1 MQINLDDVRIESG
14 WKEAL
19 REEFLSEYFAKI
31 KENLLAAKAREIV
44 YPPGNLIFNA
54 FNLTPFERVRA
65 VILGQDPYHGA
76 HQAMGLSFSVPHGVR
91 IPPSLVNIYK
101 EIKSDLGI
109 SEPASGDLS
118 YWAKQGV
125 LLLNASLSVGAN
137 RANSHSGFGWQ
148 IFTDAVIKI
157 LSARR
162 QNLVFMLW
170 GNFAKAKSALIDAQ
184 RHLILT
190 AAHPSPLAGGAFFGC
205 RHFSRCNEYLR
216 AHGLGEIDW
225 DLNHGADKMYFK

>member
-76 HQAMGLSFSVPHGVR
+76 HQAMGLSFSVPRGVR

-216 AHGLGEIDW
+216 AHGMGEIDW
-225 DLNHGADKMYFK
+225 DLNHGAD

>member
-19 REEFLSEYFAKI
+19 REEFLSEYFARI

-225 DLNHGADKMYFK
+225 DLNHGAD

>member
-76 HQAMGLSFSVPHGVR
+76 HQAMGLSFSVPRGVR

-109 SEPASGDLS
+109 SEPESGDLS

-170 GNFAKAKSALIDAQ
+170 GNFAKAKSTLIDAQ
-184 RHLILT
+184 KHLILT

-225 DLNHGADKMYFK
+225 DLNHGAD

>member
-1 MQINLDDVRIESG
+1 MQINLDDVRIENG

-76 HQAMGLSFSVPHGVR
+76 HQAMGLSFSVPRGVR

-225 DLNHGADKMYFK
+225 DLNHGVD

>member
-1 MQINLDDVRIESG
+1 MQINLDDVRIENG

-184 RHLILT
+184 KHLILT

-225 DLNHGADKMYFK
+225 DLNHSAD

>member
-125 LLLNASLSVGAN
+125 LLLNTSLSVGAN

-170 GNFAKAKSALIDAQ
+170 GNFAKAKSALINAQ

-225 DLNHGADKMYFK
+225 DLNHGAD

>member
-225 DLNHGADKMYFK
+225 NLNHGAD

>member
-14 WKEAL
+14 WKESL

-148 IFTDAVIKI
+148 AFTDAVIKI

-162 QNLVFMLW
+162 QNLVFILW

-184 RHLILT
+184 KHLILT

-216 AHGLGEIDW
+216 VHGLGEIDW
-225 DLNHGADKMYFK
+225 DLNHGAY

>member
-1 MQINLDDVRIESG
+1 MQINLDDVKIESG

-76 HQAMGLSFSVPHGVR
+76 HQAMGLSFSVPRGVR

-109 SEPASGDLS
+109 SEPESGDLS

-170 GNFAKAKSALIDAQ
+170 GNFAKAKSALINAQ

-216 AHGLGEIDW
+216 AHGMGEIDW
-225 DLNHGADKMYFK
+225 DLNHGAD

>member
-76 HQAMGLSFSVPHGVR
+76 HQAMGLSFSVPRGVR

-125 LLLNASLSVGAN
+125 LLLNASLSVSAN

-162 QNLVFMLW
+162 QSLVFMLW

-184 RHLILT
+184 KHLILT

-205 RHFSRCNEYLR
+205 RHFSKCNEYLR
-216 AHGLGEIDW
+216 AHGMGEIDW
-225 DLNHGADKMYFK
+225 DLNHGAD

>member
-1 MQINLDDVRIESG
+1 MQINLDDVRIENG

-109 SEPASGDLS
+109 SEPESGDLS

-205 RHFSRCNEYLR
+205 KHFSRCNEYLR

-225 DLNHGADKMYFK
+225 DLNHGAD

>member
-19 REEFLSEYFAKI
+19 RDEFLSEYFARI

-109 SEPASGDLS
+109 SEPESGDLS

-184 RHLILT
+184 KHLILT

-225 DLNHGADKMYFK
+225 ALNHGAD

>member
-1 MQINLDDVRIESG
+1 MQINLDDVRIENG

-109 SEPASGDLS
+109 SEPESGDLS

-184 RHLILT
+184 KHLILT

-225 DLNHGADKMYFK
+225 DLNHGAD

>member
-76 HQAMGLSFSVPHGVR
+76 HQAMGLSFSVPRGVR

-225 DLNHGADKMYFK
+225 DLNHGVD

>member
-109 SEPASGDLS
+109 SEPESGDLS

-162 QNLVFMLW
+162 QSLVFMLW

-184 RHLILT
+184 KHLILT

-205 RHFSRCNEYLR
+205 RHFSKCNEYLR

-225 DLNHGADKMYFK
+225 DLNHGTD

>member
-1 MQINLDDVRIESG
+1 MQINLDDVRIENG

-184 RHLILT
+184 RHLIFT

-225 DLNHGADKMYFK
+225 DLNHGAD

>member
-1 MQINLDDVRIESG
+1 MQINLDDVRIENG

-76 HQAMGLSFSVPHGVR
+76 HQAMGLSFSVPRGVR

-148 IFTDAVIKI
+148 IFTAAVIKI

-162 QNLVFMLW
+162 QSLVFMLW

-184 RHLILT
+184 KHLILT

-225 DLNHGADKMYFK
+225 DLNHGAD

>member
-76 HQAMGLSFSVPHGVR
+76 HQAMGLSFSVPRDVR

-184 RHLILT
+184 KHLILT

-225 DLNHGADKMYFK
+225 DLNHGAD

>member
-109 SEPASGDLS
+109 SEPESGDLS

-184 RHLILT
+184 KHLILT

-205 RHFSRCNEYLR
+205 KHFSRCNEYLR

-225 DLNHGADKMYFK
+225 DLNHGAD

>member
-205 RHFSRCNEYLR
+205 KHFSRCNKYLR
-216 AHGLGEIDW
+216 AHGMGEIDW
-225 DLNHGADKMYFK
+225 DLNHGAD

>member
-54 FNLTPFERVRA
+54 FNLTPFERVRV

-76 HQAMGLSFSVPHGVR
+76 HQAMGLSFSVPRGVR

-162 QNLVFMLW
+162 QSLVFMLW

-184 RHLILT
+184 KHLILT

-225 DLNHGADKMYFK
+225 DLNHGAD

>member
-205 RHFSRCNEYLR
+205 KHFSRCNKYLR

-225 DLNHGADKMYFK
+225 DLNHGAD

>member
-1 MQINLDDVRIESG
+1 MQINLDDVRIENG

-19 REEFLSEYFAKI
+19 RKEFLSEYFAKI

-76 HQAMGLSFSVPHGVR
+76 HQAMGLSFSVPRGVR

-148 IFTDAVIKI
+148 VFTDAVIKI

-205 RHFSRCNEYLR
+205 KHFSRCNEYLR

-225 DLNHGADKMYFK
+225 DLNHGVD

>member
-1 MQINLDDVRIESG
+1 MQINLDDVRIENG

-76 HQAMGLSFSVPHGVR
+76 HQAMGLSFSVPRGVR

-109 SEPASGDLS
+109 SEPESGDLS

-225 DLNHGADKMYFK
+225 DLNHGAD

>member
-76 HQAMGLSFSVPHGVR
+76 HQAMGLSFSVLRGVR

-162 QNLVFMLW
+162 QSLVFMLW

-205 RHFSRCNEYLR
+205 KHFSRCNEYLR

-225 DLNHGADKMYFK
+225 DLNHGAD

>member
-76 HQAMGLSFSVPHGVR
+76 HQAMGLSFSVPRGVR

-109 SEPASGDLS
+109 SEPESGDLS

-148 IFTDAVIKI
+148 VFTDAVIKI
-157 LSARR
+157 LSAR
-162 QNLVFMLW
+162 QQSLVFMLW

-184 RHLILT
+184 KHLILT

-225 DLNHGADKMYFK
+225 DLNHGAD

>member
-19 REEFLSEYFAKI
+19 KEEFLSEYFAKI

-76 HQAMGLSFSVPHGVR
+76 HQAMGLSFSVPRGVR

-125 LLLNASLSVGAN
+125 LLLNASLSVGAS

-205 RHFSRCNEYLR
+205 KHFSRCNEYLR

-225 DLNHGADKMYFK
+225 DLNHGAD

>member
-76 HQAMGLSFSVPHGVR
+76 HQAMGLSFSVPRGVR

-109 SEPASGDLS
+109 SEPESGDLS

-225 DLNHGADKMYFK
+225 DLNHGAD

>member
-31 KENLLAAKAREIV
+31 KENLLAAKGREIV

-76 HQAMGLSFSVPHGVR
+76 HQAMGLSFSVPRGVR

-109 SEPASGDLS
+109 SEPESGDLS

-162 QNLVFMLW
+162 QSLVFMLW

-184 RHLILT
+184 KHLILT

-225 DLNHGADKMYFK
+225 DLNHGAD

>member
-1 MQINLDDVRIESG
+1 MQINLDDVRIENG

-19 REEFLSEYFAKI
+19 KQEFLSEYFAKI

-76 HQAMGLSFSVPHGVR
+76 HQAMGLSFSVPRGVR

-137 RANSHSGFGWQ
+137 RANSHSDFGWQ

-162 QNLVFMLW
+162 QSLVFMLW

-205 RHFSRCNEYLR
+205 KHFSRCNEYLR

-225 DLNHGADKMYFK
+225 DLNHGAD

>member
-31 KENLLAAKAREIV
+31 KENLLTAKAREIV

-76 HQAMGLSFSVPHGVR
+76 HQAMGLSFSVPRGVR

-109 SEPASGDLS
+109 SEPESGDLS

-157 LSARR
+157 LSAKR

-205 RHFSRCNEYLR
+205 KHFSRCNEYLR

-225 DLNHGADKMYFK
+225 DLNHGAD

>member
-1 MQINLDDVRIESG
+1 MQINLDDVRIENG

-76 HQAMGLSFSVPHGVR
+76 HQAMGLSFSVPRGVR

-225 DLNHGADKMYFK
+225 DLNHGTD

>member
-76 HQAMGLSFSVPHGVR
+76 HQAMGLSFSVPRGVR

-109 SEPASGDLS
+109 SEPESGDLS

-148 IFTDAVIKI
+148 AFTDAVIKI

-184 RHLILT
+184 KHLILT

-225 DLNHGADKMYFK
+225 DLNHGAD

>member
-1 MQINLDDVRIESG
+1 MQINLDAVRIESG

-76 HQAMGLSFSVPHGVR
+76 HQAMGLSFSVPRGVR

-137 RANSHSGFGWQ
+137 RANSHSDFGWQ

-162 QNLVFMLW
+162 QSLVFMLW

-205 RHFSRCNEYLR
+205 KHFSRCNEYLR

-225 DLNHGADKMYFK
+225 DLNHGAD

>member
-1 MQINLDDVRIESG
+1 MQINLDDVRIENG

-76 HQAMGLSFSVPHGVR
+76 HQAMGLSFSVPRGVR

-162 QNLVFMLW
+162 QSLVFMLW

-225 DLNHGADKMYFK
+225 DLNHGAD